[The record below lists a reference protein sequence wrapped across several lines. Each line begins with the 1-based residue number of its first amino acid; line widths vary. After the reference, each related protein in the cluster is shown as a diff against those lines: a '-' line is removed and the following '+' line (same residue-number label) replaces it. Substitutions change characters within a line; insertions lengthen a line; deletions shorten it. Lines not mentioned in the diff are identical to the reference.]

1 MVQTMDTN
9 VLPDRAPALLV
20 DDHSDV
26 LVTTGAFLEAAGFDV
41 VRAGN
46 GDEALSHLTAGETFA
61 LLVTD
66 YAMPGMNGVDLAN
79 QARERLPDLKVLIIT
94 SYPNAAG
101 LQELP
106 QGVDLLIKPFRRA
119 TLIARLKTLFDS
131 DLGSR
136 QSVGSDRG
144 EARQRAGGSGQRE
157 REAGGRDHEG
167 WQGELALEDR
177 TQNAEDVRLWADV
190 FRNVGIGV
198 GVVDAASNVIRIAND
213 ALAGMHGTNVEALIG
228 ARVHDLCAPAER
240 ARIDNLCNTADRI
253 GRVAFEADRV
263 REDGSMCSSAMQIA
277 SVRGLNGEVLYRIVT
292 VQDTASRRQI
302 EAERDQSWRLH
313 DMTPAQTPSSPPIDW
328 IAAGMWRIACGESC
342 PDSWEGLSDQEKER
356 WRDYATGVVQ
366 EWVTSVGGSP
376 WRNRR
381 YA

>member
-1 MVQTMDTN
+1 MVQTMDTK
-9 VLPDRAPALLV
+9 VLPDRARALLV

-41 VRAGN
+41 VRASN

-66 YAMPGMNGVDLAN
+66 YAMPGLNGVDLAN
-79 QARERLPDLKVLIIT
+79 QARERLPALKVLIIT

-101 LQELP
+101 LKELP
-106 QGVDLLIKPFRRA
+106 RGVDLLLKPFRRA
-119 TLIARLKTLFDS
+119 TLVARLQTLFGS
-131 DLGSR
+131 DLGPGQLVS
-136 QSVGSDRG
+136 SDRG
-144 EARQRAGGSGQRE
+144 EARQRAGASSQRE
-157 REAGGRDHEG
+157 GEAGGRDRDG

-177 TQNAEDVRLWADV
+177 AQNAEDVRLWADV

-198 GVVDAASNVIRIAND
+198 GVVDAASNVIRIANE
-213 ALAGMHGTNVEALIG
+213 ALASMHGTTVEALVG
-228 ARVHDLCAPAER
+228 ARVHDLYAPAER
-240 ARIDNLCNTADRI
+240 ERVDTLFDTADRT
-253 GRVAFEADRV
+253 GRVVFEAERV
-263 REDGSMCSSAMQIA
+263 REDGSMCSSEMQIA
-277 SVRGLNGEVLYRIVT
+277 SVPGLNGEVLYRIVT
-292 VQDTASRRQI
+292 MQDTASRRQI
-302 EAERDQSWRLH
+302 EAERDQSQRLH

-342 PDSWEGLSDQEKER
+342 PDSWEDLSDQEQER